1 MPASP
6 TSRVAGGCRIRIPAT
21 VGYVYQ
27 EDGIPSPDGHCRAFD
42 ADARGTVIAS
52 GAAVVTLK
60 RLSDAE
66 RDEDTI
72 YAVIKGSAVNNDGAA
87 KIGFTAPSIE
97 GQAAVIEEALA
108 VAEVDVDT
116 IGMVEAHGT
125 GTSLGDPIEVAA
137 LTRAYR
143 RDTNRRQYAAIGSLK
158 SNIGHLDAAAGVAGI
173 IKAALSLHHGQIPP
187 SLNFRKPNPQID
199 FAASPFFVNTELCTW
214 PRSTQPRRAAVSAF
228 GLGGTNAHVILEEAP
243 LPARAPAARD
253 ASPQVIT
260 LSAKSSSALDRMGVD
275 LAAHLEENPDS
286 DLAAVAYTRQTG
298 RATLPHRRSFVATS
312 SDEAVRLL
320 RTPDPHAVANRE
332 TPGDGA
338 RVAFLFPGQG
348 AQYPGMGAA
357 LYDSEPVFAAAMDE
371 CARILAPILG
381 RDLLDVVFARTGD
394 PQRLPRSS
402 VRPRSR
408 SRRRSRSSTRSPA
421 CG

>member
-1 MPASP
+1 M
-6 TSRVAGGCRIRIPAT
+6 
-21 VGYVYQ
+21 
-27 EDGIPSPDGHCRAFD
+27 
-42 ADARGTVIAS
+42 
-52 GAAVVTLK
+52 
-60 RLSDAE
+60 
-66 RDEDTI
+66 
-72 YAVIKGSAVNNDGAA
+72 
-87 KIGFTAPSIE
+87 
-97 GQAAVIEEALA
+97 A
-108 VAEVDVDT
+108 VAEVDADT

-137 LTRAYR
+137 LTRPTDATR
-143 RDTNRRQYAAIGSLK
+143 AAAQYCAIGSLK

-199 FAASPFFVNTELCTW
+199 FAASPFFVNTELRAW

-243 LPARAPAARD
+243 LPRARPQPATRAR
-253 ASPQVIT
+253 QVIT

-275 LAAHLEENPDS
+275 LAAHLEEHPDVGPRGCGLHAP
-286 DLAAVAYTRQTG
+286 DRAGDAASPTILRRDQHGRGRRACSAPPTRTRSRTG
-298 RATLPHRRSFVATS
+298 H
-312 SDEAVRLL
+312 
-320 RTPDPHAVANRE
+320 
-332 TPGDGA
+332 PGRWR

-371 CARILAPILG
+371 CARDPCAHPRHVTSWTSSSRG
-381 RDLLDVVFARTGD
+381 RAIRRRPT
-394 PQRLPRSS
+394 RSS